1 MDIKSCKGFY
11 IGDICYV
18 LGDDDYHSFWGNQK
32 GFADGKFEVPGK
44 GYAFAV
50 GFTAYGDGVY
60 SDEEGRLYPVDAGV
74 IGIVPLELVEKENG
88 LENGTVIMMPGIA
101 ALDCEDGV
109 FDFCLPDG
117 STVNIDTRELELIIP
132 CYEK

>member
-1 MDIKSCKGFY
+1 MEIKTGNGFY

-18 LGDDDYHSFWGNQK
+18 LGNDDYYRFWGKQK
-32 GFADGKFEVPGK
+32 RFAEGAFEVPGK

-60 SDEEGRLYPVDAGV
+60 ADEEGREYPVDAGV
-74 IGIVPLELVEKENG
+74 IGIVPLELVGKEDG
-88 LENGTVIMMPGIA
+88 LKCGTVIMMPGIA
-101 ALDCEDGV
+101 ALDCEEGV

-117 STVNIDTRELELIIP
+117 STVHIDTRE
-132 CYEK
+132 

>member
-1 MDIKSCKGFY
+1 MEIKSGNGFY

-18 LGDDDYHSFWGNQK
+18 LSNDDYYSFWGKQK
-32 GFADGKFEVPGK
+32 RFAEGAFEVPGK

-60 SDEEGRLYPVDAGV
+60 ADEEGREYPVDAGV
-74 IGIVPLELVEKENG
+74 IGIVPLELVGKKDG
-88 LENGTVIMMPGIA
+88 LENGTLIMMPGIA
-101 ALDCEDGV
+101 ALDCEEGV

-117 STVNIDTRELELIIP
+117 STVHIDTRE
-132 CYEK
+132 